1 MEEFMNN
8 FCKIIRIVTLA
19 PLLAGFS
26 AVMIAL
32 FCPDVFPSLWHL
44 GYTLAFLTVL
54 PLTAYPLQRFI
65 PKFKDKGR
73 SGQRILAMI
82 FAVAGYI
89 LCLVANALFSASA
102 GMWLVTL
109 EYFISGVLILIFNKV
124 LHIKLSAHGCGTVG
138 PVFLLLY
145 FGLPLPAAIMCVLSA
160 LSYYASI
167 RAKHHTLP
175 QLIGGSALS
184 VCVLVLLAVLF

>member
-1 MEEFMNN
+1 MEK
-8 FCKIIRIVTLA
+8 FCIIIRIITLA

-26 AVMIAL
+26 AAMIAL
-32 FCPDVFPSLWHL
+32 FCPYVFPTVWHFA
-44 GYTLAFLTVL
+44 YTLLFLTFL

-73 SGQRILAMI
+73 SGQRTLAML

-89 LCLVANALFSASA
+89 LCLIANAVFSASV
-102 GMWLVTL
+102 GMWLITL
-109 EYFISGVLILIFNKV
+109 EYFISGVLILVFNKV

-145 FGLPLPAAIMCVLSA
+145 FGLWAPAAAMCVFSA
-160 LSYYASI
+160 LSYYASV

-175 QLIGGSALS
+175 QLIGGSMVS
-184 VCVLVLLAVLF
+184 VAVLAILAVIFH

>member
-1 MEEFMNN
+1 MEK
-8 FCKIIRIVTLA
+8 FCKIIRIITLA

-26 AVMIAL
+26 AAMIAL
-32 FCPDVFPSLWHL
+32 FCPGVFPTPWHFA
-44 GYTLAFLTVL
+44 YTLAFLTVL

-73 SGQRILAMI
+73 NGQRTLAML

-89 LCLVANALFSASA
+89 LCLIVNAIASASA
-102 GMWLVTL
+102 GMWLITL
-109 EYFISGVLILIFNKV
+109 EYFISGVLILVFNKV

-138 PVFLLLY
+138 PVFLLVY
-145 FGLPLPAAIMCVLSA
+145 FGLWAPAAVMCVLSA
-160 LSYYASI
+160 LSYYASV

-175 QLIGGSALS
+175 QLIGGSAVS
-184 VCVLVLLAVLF
+184 VGVLLLLALLFR

>member
-1 MEEFMNN
+1 MEK
-8 FCKIIRIVTLA
+8 FCKIIRIITLA

-26 AVMIAL
+26 AAMIAL
-32 FCPDVFPSLWHL
+32 FCPGVFPAFWHFA
-44 GYTLAFLTVL
+44 YTFAFLTVL

-65 PKFKDKGR
+65 PGFKDKGR

-89 LCLVANALFSASA
+89 LCLAVNAFSAASA
-102 GMWLVTL
+102 GMWLITL
-109 EYFISGVLILIFNKV
+109 EYFISGVLILVFNKV
-124 LHIKLSAHGCGTVG
+124 FHIKLSAHGCGTVG

-145 FGLPLPAAIMCVLSA
+145 FGLPVPAAVMFVLSA
-160 LSYYASI
+160 LSYYASV

-175 QLIGGSALS
+175 QLIGGSIVSVGVLLLLS
-184 VCVLVLLAVLF
+184 VIF